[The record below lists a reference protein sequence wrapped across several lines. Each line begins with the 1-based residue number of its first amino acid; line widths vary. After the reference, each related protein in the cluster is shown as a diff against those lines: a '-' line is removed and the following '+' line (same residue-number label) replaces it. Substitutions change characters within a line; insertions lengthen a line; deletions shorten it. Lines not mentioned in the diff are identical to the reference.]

1 MPGGVSYIGDL
12 TIVESGGEITSASV
26 GDKALL
32 STAADAT
39 SIEVS
44 SSTGKLGIVDAGSSL
59 SSGVQR
65 SQMSKHA
72 GYWLRGALAVSAAN
86 AGVFQVENTYG
97 SNLCIL
103 DVVIEIDTVTSV
115 GGTSLNVGA
124 GANADTDYDNLIDG
138 LALTAAGVYSNV
150 TDPGSNGGLGLWSTG
165 EFINATASAS
175 PTALVGFYGIYV
187 VDLTS

>member
-72 GYWLRGALAVSAAN
+72 GRWIRGALAISDAN

-103 DVVIEIDTVTSV
+103 AVVIEIDTVTSV
-115 GGTSLNVGA
+115 GGTTLDVGVGESEDA
-124 GANADTDYDNLIDG
+124 SYANLIDG
-138 LALTAAGVYSNV
+138 LALTSDGVYSNV
-150 TDPGSNGGLGLWSTG
+150 TDPGSGGGLGLWETDD
-165 EFINATASAS
+165 FINATASAS
-175 PTALVGFYGIYV
+175 PTSLVGFYGIYV